1 MKISGIDFSV
11 ITRNARREG
20 NNDFQPRILYLVK
33 FSIMLKGKKRHFQI
47 PKNPNSSSLRNLL
60 GGYIPKNKGI
70 KERMMREILRTQQ
83 ASRTCSPDWSRKVGS
98 RRQVLSKRYKY
109 RSEERNSDTKPN
121 IARKKQRQL

>member
-1 MKISGIDFSV
+1 MKICSIDFSV

-47 PKNPNSSSLRNLL
+47 PKNPNSSLRNLL

-70 KERMMREILRTQQ
+70 KERMMREILR
-83 ASRTCSPDWSRKVGS
+83 
-98 RRQVLSKRYKY
+98 
-109 RSEERNSDTKPN
+109 
-121 IARKKQRQL
+121 